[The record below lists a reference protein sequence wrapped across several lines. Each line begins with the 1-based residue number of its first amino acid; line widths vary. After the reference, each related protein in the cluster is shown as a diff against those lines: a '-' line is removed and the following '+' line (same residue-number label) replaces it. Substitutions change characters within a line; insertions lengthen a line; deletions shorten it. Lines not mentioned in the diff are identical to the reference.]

1 MLTAESLAKAISTLP
16 RTESGDV
23 VKQVMQFLKTKG
35 AMALLPRVIGSLS
48 RLAEKNSAGEMFVVA
63 NAEGAAEALTAATS
77 VGIDTATV
85 KVVTDETLIGG
96 YIVSK
101 KGTQID
107 ASYKT
112 ALLSVYR
119 SAVRS

>member
-35 AMALLPRVIGSLS
+35 AIALLPRVIGALS
-48 RLAEKNSAGEMFVVA
+48 RLDEKNSAGEVVVVA
-63 NAEGAAEALTAATS
+63 NDEGKAEALTAATS
-77 VGIDTATV
+77 IGIDTATA
-85 KVVTDETLIGG
+85 KVVIDNTLIGG